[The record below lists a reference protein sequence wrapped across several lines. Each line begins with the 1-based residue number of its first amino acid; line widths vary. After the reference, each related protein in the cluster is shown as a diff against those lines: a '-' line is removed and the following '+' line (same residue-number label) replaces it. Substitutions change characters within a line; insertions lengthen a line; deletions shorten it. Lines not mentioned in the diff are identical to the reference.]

1 MVMCPNL
8 RVAVTIL
15 ALIDRLSFKSS
26 RSRRIAS
33 GLAYG
38 SHPRQRLDIY
48 APRRAIGP
56 LGVIVFI
63 YGGSW
68 AEGDRGE
75 YSFVG
80 RHLAARGH
88 VVVIPDYRVIPD
100 VEYPG
105 FIEDTAAATRW
116 VLDRIDSYGGDPRRM
131 VLAGHSAGA
140 YNAVMASLDPRYGL
154 SGQVSALV
162 GLSGPYDFF
171 PFDVDITKRTFG
183 AVPNPQSTQPIPLV
197 GPQSP
202 PMFLATGDADTLV
215 YPRNTVALAAAL
227 REAGVPVEERHYP
240 RVGHPGLLLSLGSIL
255 GGRTGFAGDLD
266 RFLDRCLGS
275 PST

>member
-1 MVMCPNL
+1 MVVCSNL

-15 ALIDRLSFKSS
+15 ALIDRLSFKSL
-26 RSRRIAS
+26 RSHRLAS

-38 SHPRQRLDIY
+38 PHPRQRLDLY
-48 APRRAIGP
+48 APRGATKP

-80 RHLAARGH
+80 RYLAARGY
-88 VVVIPDYRVIPD
+88 VVAIPDYRVIPE

-105 FIEDTAAATRW
+105 FIEDTAEATRW
-116 VLDRIDSYGGDPRRM
+116 VLDHVAQYGGDPGRLI
-131 VLAGHSAGA
+131 LAGHSAGA

-154 SGQVSALV
+154 AGRLNAIV

-171 PFDVDITKRTFG
+171 PFDVDITRRTFG
-183 AVPNPQSTQPIPLV
+183 AVPHPETTQPIPLV
-197 GPQSP
+197 GPDSP

-227 REAGVPVEERHYP
+227 REAGVPVEEHHYA

-255 GGRTGFAGDLD
+255 GGRKSFVRDLD
-266 RFLDRCLGS
+266 GFLARALK
-275 PST
+275 

>member
-15 ALIDRLSFKSS
+15 ALIDRLSLKSS
-26 RSRRIAS
+26 RSQRIAS

-38 SHPRQRLDIY
+38 SHTRQRLDIY
-48 APRRAIGP
+48 APRRATGP
-56 LGVIVFI
+56 LGTIVFI

-68 AEGDRGE
+68 SEGDRGE

-80 RHLAARGH
+80 RHLAARGY
-88 VVVIPDYRVIPD
+88 VVAIPDYRVIPE
-100 VEYPG
+100 VEFPG

-116 VLDRIDSYGGDPRRM
+116 VLEQIGGYGGDPGRL

-140 YNAVMASLDPRYGL
+140 YNAVMASLDPLYGL
-154 SGQVSALV
+154 AGRVSALV

-202 PMFLATGDADTLV
+202 PMFLATGEADTLV

-227 REAGVPVEERHYP
+227 REAGVPVEEHYYP

-255 GGRTGFAGDLD
+255 GGRKGFADDLD
-266 RFLDRCLGS
+266 RFLSRALK
-275 PST
+275 